1 MLIEKV
7 KEGIKCNWCHDLS
20 NGWEEM
26 FVDNEVDM
34 KLSKGRQAFYHLRCL
49 GKMFV
54 LRIEGVMPEHIFN
67 AAVQELNSSV
77 VLQNTEEEHNGEEE

>member
-7 KEGIKCNWCHDLS
+7 KEGIKCNWCHDVS

-26 FVDNEVDM
+26 FVDTAVE
-34 KLSKGRQAFYHLRCL
+34 GETEAYYHLRCL

-54 LRIEGVMPEHIFN
+54 LRIEGVLPDRVFS
-67 AAVQELNSSV
+67 AAVKELNNTV
-77 VLQNTEEEHNGEEE
+77 VLQDNEEESGEEE

>member
-1 MLIEKV
+1 MIIEKV
-7 KEGIKCNWCHDLS
+7 EEGIKCNWCGEVS

-26 FVDNEVDM
+26 FIDNDVSTDDP
-34 KLSKGRQAFYHLRCL
+34 AYYHLRCL

-54 LRIEGVMPEHIFN
+54 LRIEGVLPEKIFS

-77 VLQNTEEEHNGEEE
+77 VLQDSEEDTSGDLEEEE